1 MWWAT
6 MRGVWYPSTSLR
18 DTNFDEV
25 PPPRRQIVSALNP
38 RALSFYSIKRFNQN
52 IFLRQLRSNS
62 RPNSAGGSFRTNLS
76 LRIHCHLKIIEY
88 QRYHLISIFHLSN
101 QPNERTK
108 QSTMPE
114 GEDKKGVVGAVGGVV
129 HGVVDGVK
137 TVVQAGKDRHGRIV
151 NSHQRYLS

>member
-1 MWWAT
+1 MLSCG
-6 MRGVWYPSTSLR
+6 MRGVWYPSTSFLR

-76 LRIHCHLKIIEY
+76 LRIHLKIIEY
-88 QRYHLISIFHLSN
+88 QRYLISIFHLSN